1 MYETYDMGLLTVI
14 FPQARAETFR
24 LLFADASRELHLREL
39 VRQSG
44 LTLGSIQ
51 AEVSKLLDAGLLLDR
66 RDGNRRYV
74 RANSAHPVFADLHNL
89 VLKTAGLRD
98 VLLEALAGLEG
109 IRIALVFGS
118 VAAGAEQAG
127 SDIDLLVIGEVGLRV
142 VSPRLRIATE
152 RLGREINPVVMSAEE
167 FSRERATKPL
177 LVDLL
182 AKPKLFILGDGRE
195 LERLA

>member
-1 MYETYDMGLLTVI
+1 MVL
-14 FPQARAETFR
+14 FPQARAETLR

-44 LTLGSIQ
+44 LTLGSVQ

-74 RANSAHPVFADLHNL
+74 RANSAHPVFVDLHNL

-98 VLLEALAGLEG
+98 VLLAALNGLED

-142 VSPRLRIATE
+142 LSPRLRIATE
-152 RLGREINPVVMSAEE
+152 LLGREINPVVMSAEE
-167 FSRERATKPL
+167 FSRQRATKPL

-182 AKPKLFILGDGRE
+182 AKPKLFILGDERE